1 MTNPDRFLSS
11 RATAGGRSTTC
22 SRSSGPPTAYV
33 FRIDGRE
40 TWRTTSGISAQPQ
53 YPILSLL
60 SSDYELK
67 NLGGETRLPQS
78 MYVDWVRVWQS

>member
-1 MTNPDRFLSS
+1 MDARGVRLPHRRPRDL
-11 RATAGGRSTTC
+11 AHHL
-22 SRSSGPPTAYV
+22 
-33 FRIDGRE
+33 
-40 TWRTTSGISAQPQ
+40 GISAQPQ